1 MAENQ
6 EYENNG
12 NQGSAEQDFSD
23 SVPDMSEQEPRD
35 KKSSRKR
42 KSFLETEE
50 SEILWKD
57 RKRHLGM
64 PLSFTRYEVDQDRFT
79 SRIGFFNTVTNET
92 LLYRILD
99 LKMSRTLWQKIF
111 GVGTLT
117 LFIADRTHSEF
128 ALKNIKKPEKVRRFL
143 SNLVEQE
150 RDRRRITGRE
160 MFGVAD
166 MDGMPDYD
174 GDGFPG

>member
-6 EYENNG
+6 EYE
-12 NQGSAEQDFSD
+12 GSGTQRLAEQDFAD
-23 SVPDMSEQEPRD
+23 SETSRNGQEASETKGRH
-35 KKSSRKR
+35 KR

-50 SEILWKD
+50 PTILWKD
-57 RKRHLGM
+57 RKRHLGL

-99 LKMSRTLWQKIF
+99 LKMTRTLWQKIF

-174 GDGFPG
+174 GDGLPG